1 MKNIAASS
9 GLLFSRGG
17 STSRPFFGIMCGKC
31 GSDPK
36 VFYASRTG
44 EQSKMANFYRDNK
57 DIENVIDALD
67 LTEVATLLEEDFKFA
82 KEYDFAPKDA
92 ADAID
97 NYKRAI
103 DLCGDIMANRIAP
116 LAEETDLVGN
126 TLNEDGSVTR
136 APGMKLAIELFG
148 KTGLMGVTIPYY
160 LGGLNMPCTVL
171 TACNDIV
178 SRGDAGLMNLFGLQG
193 IAETINWFADEDI
206 KKEYVPKLVSG
217 EWTGAMV
224 LTEPDAG
231 SDLQSVKTSAHQ
243 DKDGVW
249 RVNGVK
255 RFITNGCGEVLL
267 VLARTE
273 PEFSDGRGLS
283 CLLVEK
289 GPWVKVRRLENK
301 LGIHGSP
308 TCEMVFT
315 EAPAK
320 LIGLRKRG
328 LITYVMALMNGAR
341 MGIAAQG
348 TGIGEAAYRAARDYA
363 AARKQFGVT
372 IDTFPALRELMST
385 MSVELQASRALT
397 YYAAKNVDL
406 EAGLGKKFEALKGSP
421 EAQAVRARFKKASAF
436 NKMLTPMAKYYG
448 SEMSMRNAQGAI
460 SVLGG
465 SGFMKDYPCERYLRD
480 SRITTI
486 YEGTSQ
492 LQVVAAIAGVT
503 GGLVKD
509 VIDDILGEGWS
520 AQHPRMTA
528 LMNELD
534 EAIAYVKGREDAKVY
549 HDLSARKLVDAAIA
563 LVVAALFVMLASKYD
578 CKKAALEFWL
588 NVEFPR
594 VKAGLA
600 QVMSGYVGSTADFE
614 TLAPAVPQE
623 A

>member
-1 MKNIAASS
+1 M
-9 GLLFSRGG
+9 G
-17 STSRPFFGIMCGKC
+17 
-31 GSDPK
+31 
-36 VFYASRTG
+36 
-44 EQSKMANFYRDNK
+44 NFYKDNK
-57 DIENVIDALD
+57 DIENVIDFLD
-67 LTEVATLLEEDFKFA
+67 LSEVAALLEEDFKYA
-82 KEYDFAPKDA
+82 EEYDFAPKDA
-92 ADAID
+92 EEAID

-103 DLCGDIMANRIAP
+103 SLCGEIMADRIAP
-116 LAEETDLVGN
+116 LAEETDRVGN

-136 APGMKLAIELFG
+136 APGMAKAIELFG

-160 LGGLNMPCTVL
+160 LDGLNMPCTVL

-193 IAETINWFADEDI
+193 IAETINSFADEEI
-206 KKEYVPKLVSG
+206 KKEYVPRLVSG

-231 SDLQSVKTSAHQ
+231 SDLQSVKTTATL
-243 DKDGVW
+243 DENGVW

-315 EAPAK
+315 DAPAK

-363 AARKQFGVT
+363 ASRKQFGVT

-385 MSVELQASRALT
+385 MSVELQASRLLT
-397 YYAAKNVDL
+397 YYSAKNVDL
-406 EAGLGKKFEALKGSP
+406 ETGLTKKFEALKGTP
-421 EAQAVRARFKKASAF
+421 EAQNVRTRLKKVAAF

-460 SVLGG
+460 AVLGG

-503 GGLVKD
+503 GGLVTT

-520 AQHPRMTA
+520 SEHPRMTA
-528 LMNELD
+528 LLKELD
-534 EAIAYVKGREDAKVY
+534 DAIAYVKGREDSKTY
-549 HDLSARKLVDAAIA
+549 LDLSARKLVDAGIA
-563 LVVAALFVMLASKYD
+563 LIVTALFFKMSEKYSN
-578 CKKAALEFWL
+578 KKAALNFWL
-588 NVEFPR
+588 TNEFAR
-594 VKAGLA
+594 VRGEIAK
-600 QVMSGYVGSTADFE
+600 VMSGYAGATDDFDV
-614 TLAPAVPQE
+614 LAPMPPVE
-623 A
+623 D

>member
-1 MKNIAASS
+1 M
-9 GLLFSRGG
+9 G
-17 STSRPFFGIMCGKC
+17 
-31 GSDPK
+31 
-36 VFYASRTG
+36 
-44 EQSKMANFYRDNK
+44 NFYKDNK
-57 DIENVIDALD
+57 DIENVIDFLD
-67 LTEVATLLEEDFKFA
+67 LSEVAALLEEDFKYA
-82 KEYDFAPKDA
+82 EEYDFAPKDA
-92 ADAID
+92 EEAID

-103 DLCGDIMANRIAP
+103 SLCGEIMADRIAP
-116 LAEETDLVGN
+116 LAEETDRVGN

-136 APGMKLAIELFG
+136 APGMAKAIELFG

-160 LGGLNMPCTVL
+160 LDGLNMPCTVL

-193 IAETINWFADEDI
+193 IAETINSFADEEI
-206 KKEYVPKLVSG
+206 KKEYVPRLVSG

-231 SDLQSVKTSAHQ
+231 SDLQSVKTTAAL
-243 DKDGVW
+243 DENGVW

-315 EAPAK
+315 DAPAK

-363 AARKQFGVT
+363 ASRKQFGVT

-385 MSVELQASRALT
+385 MSVELQASRLLT
-397 YYAAKNVDL
+397 YYSAKNVDL
-406 EAGLGKKFEALKGSP
+406 ETGLTKKFEALKGTA
-421 EAQAVRARFKKASAF
+421 EAQNVRTRLKKVAAF

-460 SVLGG
+460 AVLGG

-503 GGLVKD
+503 GGLVTT

-520 AQHPRMTA
+520 SEHPRMTA
-528 LMNELD
+528 LLKELD
-534 EAIAYVKGREDAKVY
+534 EAIAYIKGREDSKTY
-549 HDLSARKLVDAAIA
+549 LDLSARKLVDAGIA
-563 LVVAALFVMLASKYD
+563 LIVTALFFKMSEKYSN
-578 CKKAALEFWL
+578 KKAALDFWL
-588 NVEFPR
+588 ANEFAR
-594 VKAGLA
+594 VRGEIAK
-600 QVMSGYVGSTADFE
+600 VMSGYAGATDDFDV
-614 TLAPAVPQE
+614 LAPMPPVE
-623 A
+623 D

>member
-1 MKNIAASS
+1 
-9 GLLFSRGG
+9 
-17 STSRPFFGIMCGKC
+17 
-31 GSDPK
+31 
-36 VFYASRTG
+36 
-44 EQSKMANFYRDNK
+44 MANFYTDNK
-57 DIENVIDALD
+57 DIEQVIDLLD
-67 LTEVATLLEEDFKFA
+67 LSEVATLLEEDFRFA

-103 DLCGDIMANRIAP
+103 SLCGDIMANRIAP
-116 LAEETDLVGN
+116 LAEETDRVGN
-126 TLNEDGSVTR
+126 ALNPDGSVTR

-160 LGGLNMPCTVL
+160 LNGLNMPCTVL

-178 SRGDAGLMNLFGLQG
+178 SRGDASLMNLFGLQG
-193 IAETINWFADEDI
+193 IAETINMFADEEI
-206 KKEYVPKLVSG
+206 KREYVPRLVSG

-231 SDLQSVKTSAHQ
+231 SDLQSVKTSARQ
-243 DKDGVW
+243 DADGNW
-249 RVNGVK
+249 FVNGVK

-308 TCEMVFT
+308 TCEMVFA

-363 AARKQFGVT
+363 ASRKQFGVT

-385 MSVELQASRALT
+385 MSVELQASRLLT
-397 YYAAKNVDL
+397 YYSAKNVDM
-406 EAGLGKKFEALKGSP
+406 ETGLTRKFEKLKGSP
-421 EAQAVRARFKKASAF
+421 EAPAVRARLKKYAAF

-480 SRITTI
+480 SRIATI

-492 LQVVAAIAGVT
+492 LQVVAAVAGVT
-503 GGLVKD
+503 GGLAKD
-509 VIDDILGEGWS
+509 VVDDILGEGWQ
-520 AQHPRMTA
+520 AAHPRMSSLLA
-528 LMNELD
+528 ELGSCV
-534 EAIAYVKGREDAKVY
+534 EFVKGREDAKTY
-549 HDLSARKLVDAAIA
+549 HDLSARKLVDAAIW
-563 LVVAALFVMLASKYD
+563 LVVCALFV
-578 CKKAALEFWL
+578 KAAEKYETKKPALDFWL
-588 NVEFPR
+588 NVAYPR
-594 VKAGLA
+594 VCAELA
-600 QVMSGYVGSTADFE
+600 LVKSGYVGSTADFD
-614 TLAPAVPQE
+614 TLAPFPKD
-623 A
+623 

>member
-1 MKNIAASS
+1 
-9 GLLFSRGG
+9 
-17 STSRPFFGIMCGKC
+17 MCGKC

-231 SDLQSVKTSAHQ
+231 SDLQSVKTSAYQ

-578 CKKAALEFWL
+578 YKKAALEFWL

>member
-1 MKNIAASS
+1 
-9 GLLFSRGG
+9 
-17 STSRPFFGIMCGKC
+17 MCGKC

-231 SDLQSVKTSAHQ
+231 SDLQSVKTSAYQ

-578 CKKAALEFWL
+578 YKKAALEFWL

-600 QVMSGYVGSTADFE
+600 QVMSGYAGSTADFE

>member
-1 MKNIAASS
+1 M
-9 GLLFSRGG
+9 
-17 STSRPFFGIMCGKC
+17 
-31 GSDPK
+31 
-36 VFYASRTG
+36 
-44 EQSKMANFYRDNK
+44 NFYRDNP
-57 DIENVIDALD
+57 DIADALD
-67 LTEVATLLEEDFKFA
+67 LFDLGEVAELREEGFRFA
-82 KEYDFAPKDA
+82 KEFDFAPKDA
-92 ADAID
+92 AEAIE

-116 LAEETDLVGN
+116 LAEETDQVGN
-126 TLNEDGSVTR
+126 TLNADGSVTR
-136 APGMKLAIELFG
+136 APGMDLAIKLFG
-148 KTGLMGVTIPYY
+148 QTGLMGVTIPYR

-178 SRGDAGLMNLFGLQG
+178 SRGDASLMNLFGLQG
-193 IAETINWFADEDI
+193 IAETINSFGDEEL
-206 KKEYVPKLVSG
+206 KQKYVPKLVTG
-217 EWTGAMV
+217 EYTGAMV

-243 DKDGVW
+243 DADGNW
-249 RVNGVK
+249 YVNGVK
-255 RFITNGCGEVLL
+255 RFITNGCGEVLI

-273 PEFSDGRGLS
+273 PEFTDGRGLS

-363 AARKQFGVT
+363 ASRKQFGVT
-372 IDTFPALRELMST
+372 IDNFPAIRDILST
-385 MSVELQASRALT
+385 MSVELQASRLLA
-397 YYAAKNVDL
+397 YYSARCVDM
-406 EAGLGKKFEALKGSP
+406 EAGLSNKFESLKGTP
-421 EAQAVRARFKKASAF
+421 EAAAVRTRMKKYAAF

-448 SEMSMRNAQGAI
+448 SEMSMRNAMSAI

-465 SGFMKDYPCERYLRD
+465 SGYMKDYPVERYLRD
-480 SRITTI
+480 SRIATI

-503 GGLVKD
+503 GGLVHD
-509 VIDDILGEGWS
+509 VLDDILGAGW
-520 AQHPRMTA
+520 QPDHPRMTA
-528 LMNELD
+528 LLKSLD
-534 EAIAYVKGREDAKVY
+534 DAVAFVKAREDAKAF
-549 HDLSARKLVDAAIA
+549 HDLSARRLVDAGIA
-563 LVVAALFVMLASKYD
+563 LVVAALFV
-578 CKKAALEFWL
+578 KAAEKRENKNAALMYWL
-588 NVEFPR
+588 NVEFPKVR
-594 VKAGLA
+594 GGIET
-600 QVMSGYVGSTADFE
+600 VMSGYAGAVTEFE
-614 TLAPAVPQE
+614 TIAPAPTE

>member
-1 MKNIAASS
+1 M
-9 GLLFSRGG
+9 G
-17 STSRPFFGIMCGKC
+17 
-31 GSDPK
+31 
-36 VFYASRTG
+36 
-44 EQSKMANFYRDNK
+44 NFYTDNK
-57 DIENVIDALD
+57 DIEQVLD
-67 LTEVATLLEEDFKFA
+67 LMELSEVATLLEEDFRFA
-82 KEYDFAPKDA
+82 KEYPFAPKDA

-97 NYKRAI
+97 NYKRAVS
-103 DLCGDIMANRIAP
+103 LCGEIMANRIAP
-116 LAEETDLVGN
+116 LAEETDRVGN

-160 LGGLNMPCTVL
+160 LAGLNMPCSVL

-178 SRGDAGLMNLFGLQG
+178 SRGDASLMNLFGLQG
-193 IAETINWFADEDI
+193 IAETINMFADEEI
-206 KKEYVPKLVSG
+206 KKQYVPRLVTG

-231 SDLQSVKTSAHQ
+231 SDLQSVKTSAYQ
-243 DKDGVW
+243 DANGNW
-249 RVNGVK
+249 FVNGVK

-363 AARKQFGVT
+363 ASRKQFGVT

-385 MSVELQASRALT
+385 MSVELQAARLLT
-397 YYAAKNVDL
+397 YYSAKNVDM
-406 EAGLGKKFEALKGSP
+406 ETGLTRRFEKLKGSP
-421 EAQAVRARFKKASAF
+421 EAAAVRTRLKKYAAF

-480 SRITTI
+480 SRIATI

-492 LQVVAAIAGVT
+492 LQVVAAVAGVT

-509 VIDDILGEGWS
+509 VLADILGEGW
-520 AQHPRMTA
+520 APAHPRMSA
-528 LMNELD
+528 LLAELD
-534 EAIAYVKGREDAKVY
+534 AAVEFVKGREDAKTY
-549 HDLSARKLVDAAIA
+549 HDLSARKLVDAAIW
-563 LVVAALFVMLASKYD
+563 LIVCALFV
-578 CKKAALEFWL
+578 KAAEKYENKKPALDFWL
-588 NVEFPR
+588 NVAYPR
-594 VKAGLA
+594 VRAELA
-600 QVMSGYVGSTADFE
+600 IVMSGYVGSTASFE
-614 TLAPAVPQE
+614 ELAPFPKE

>member
-1 MKNIAASS
+1 M
-9 GLLFSRGG
+9 G
-17 STSRPFFGIMCGKC
+17 
-31 GSDPK
+31 
-36 VFYASRTG
+36 
-44 EQSKMANFYRDNK
+44 NFYRDNR

-67 LTEVATLLEEDFKFA
+67 LSEVAELREEGFRFA
-82 KEYDFAPKDA
+82 KDYAFAPKDA

-193 IAETINWFADEDI
+193 IAETINWFADEEI
-206 KKEYVPKLVSG
+206 KKQYVPRLVTG

-231 SDLQSVKTSAHQ
+231 SDLQSVKTSAYL

-348 TGIGEAAYRAARDYA
+348 TGIAEAAYRAARDYA

-385 MSVELQASRALT
+385 MSVELQASRLLT

-406 EAGLGKKFEALKGSP
+406 ESGLGKKFESLKGTP
-421 EAQAVRARFKKASAF
+421 EAQAVRARFKKYAAF

-448 SEMSMRNAQGAI
+448 SELSMRNAQGAI
-460 SVLGG
+460 AVLGG

-503 GGLVKD
+503 GGLVKE
-509 VIDDILGEGWS
+509 VIADILVKEDWHGE
-520 AQHPRMTA
+520 HPRMTA
-528 LMNELD
+528 LLKALD
-534 EAIAYVKGREDAKVY
+534 DAIEYVKGREDSKTY
-549 HDLSARKLVDAAIA
+549 HDLSARKLVDAGIA
-563 LVVAALFVMLASKYD
+563 LVVAALFVKAAEKYD
-578 CKKAALEFWL
+578 YKKPALEFWL
-588 NVEFPR
+588 NMEFPR
-594 VKAGLA
+594 VRGELE

-614 TLAPAVPQE
+614 TLAPTVPAE
-623 A
+623 D

>member
-1 MKNIAASS
+1 M
-9 GLLFSRGG
+9 G
-17 STSRPFFGIMCGKC
+17 
-31 GSDPK
+31 
-36 VFYASRTG
+36 
-44 EQSKMANFYRDNK
+44 NFYTDNQ
-57 DIENVIDALD
+57 DIADTLD
-67 LTEVATLLEEDFKFA
+67 LLDLSEVATLFEEDFRFA
-82 KEYDFAPKDA
+82 KEYDFAPKSA
-92 ADAID
+92 EEAID

-103 DLCGDIMANRIAP
+103 SLCGDIMANRIAP
-116 LAEETDLVGN
+116 LAEETDRVGN

-136 APGMKLAIELFG
+136 APGMKLAIDLFG
-148 KTGLMGVTIPYY
+148 QTGLMGVTIPYY
-160 LGGLNMPCTVL
+160 LGGLNMPGTVL

-178 SRGDAGLMNLFGLQG
+178 SRGDASLMNLFGLQG
-193 IAETINWFADEDI
+193 IAETINQFADEEI
-206 KKEYVPKLVSG
+206 KKEYVPRLVSG

-231 SDLQSVKTSAHQ
+231 SDLQSVKTTAYQ
-243 DKDGVW
+243 DANGNW
-249 RVNGVK
+249 FVNGVK

-328 LITYVMALMNGAR
+328 LITYVMSLMNGAR

-348 TGIGEAAYRAARDYA
+348 TGIGEAALRAAREYA
-363 AARKQFGVT
+363 ASRAQFGVT
-372 IDTFPALRELMST
+372 IDHFPALREIMST
-385 MSVELQASRALT
+385 MSVELQASRLLT
-397 YYAAKNVDL
+397 YYASKNVDL
-406 EAGLGKKFEALKGSP
+406 EAGLTRKFAALKGTS
-421 EAQAVRARFKKASAF
+421 EAAGVRTRLKKYAAF

-480 SRITTI
+480 SRIATI

-492 LQVVAAIAGVT
+492 LQVVAAVAGVT

-509 VIDDILGEGWS
+509 VIDDILGEGWR
-520 AQHPRMTA
+520 ANHPRMSA
-528 LMNELD
+528 LLD
-534 EAIAYVKGREDAKVY
+534 DLAATIEGMKAHEDAKTY
-549 HDLSARKLVDAAIA
+549 HDLSARKLVDVGIW
-563 LVVAALFVMLASKYD
+563 LVVAALFVKASEKKAS
-578 CKKAALEFWL
+578 KKAALEFWL
-588 NVEFPR
+588 QVALPR
-594 VKAGLA
+594 VRAELELVK
-600 QVMSGYVGSTADFE
+600 SGYMGSTADFE
-614 TLAPAVPQE
+614 TLAPMPQE
-623 A
+623 V

>member
-1 MKNIAASS
+1 M
-9 GLLFSRGG
+9 G
-17 STSRPFFGIMCGKC
+17 
-31 GSDPK
+31 
-36 VFYASRTG
+36 
-44 EQSKMANFYRDNK
+44 NFYRDNK
-57 DIENVIDALD
+57 DIENVLDALD

-103 DLCGDIMANRIAP
+103 DVCGEIMANRIAP
-116 LAEETDLVGN
+116 LAEETDLKGN
-126 TLNEDGSVTR
+126 ILNPDGSVTY
-136 APGMKLAIELFG
+136 APGIKLAIELFG
-148 KTGLMGVTIPYY
+148 KTGLLGVQIPYY

-171 TACNDIV
+171 PACNDVV
-178 SRGDAGLMNLFGLQG
+178 SRGDASLMNLFGLQG
-193 IAETINWFADEDI
+193 IAETINMFGDEEL
-206 KKEYVPKLVSG
+206 KKAYIPKLVTG

-243 DKDGVW
+243 DANGNW
-249 RVNGVK
+249 FVNGVK

-363 AARKQFGVT
+363 ASRKQFGVT
-372 IDTFPALRELMST
+372 IDNFPAIRELIST
-385 MSVELQASRALT
+385 MSVELQASRALA
-397 YYAAKNVDL
+397 YYAAKNVDM
-406 EAGLGKKFEALKGSP
+406 ETGLGRKGDRP
-421 EAQAVRARFKKASAF
+421 RAKRYANF

-480 SRITTI
+480 SRIATI

-503 GGLVKD
+503 GGMTKD
-509 VIDDILGEGWS
+509 VVADILEGIELSEELSTKKS
-520 AQHPRMTA
+520 AIDA
-528 LMNELD
+528 LQAKLD
-534 EAIAYVKGREDAKVY
+534 EAIAFVKTRDKAY
-549 HDLSARKLVDAAIA
+549 LDLSARKLVDAAIA
-563 LVVAALFVMLASKYD
+563 IVVGALFIRLATKFEA
-578 CKKAALEFWL
+578 KKATLEFWL
-588 NVEFPR
+588 VNEFKRVEGELE
-594 VKAGLA
+594 K
-600 QVMSGYVGSTADFE
+600 VMSGYAGSDKDFE
-614 TLAPAVPQE
+614 ALAPAVSVE
-623 A
+623 

>member
-1 MKNIAASS
+1 M
-9 GLLFSRGG
+9 G
-17 STSRPFFGIMCGKC
+17 
-31 GSDPK
+31 
-36 VFYASRTG
+36 
-44 EQSKMANFYRDNK
+44 NFYRDNK

-67 LTEVATLLEEDFKFA
+67 LSEVATLLEEDFRFA

-103 DLCGDIMANRIAP
+103 DICGDVMANRIAP
-116 LAEETDLVGN
+116 TAEETDKVGN
-126 TLNEDGSVTR
+126 ILNADGSVTY
-136 APGMKLAIELFG
+136 APGIKLAIELFG
-148 KTGLMGVTIPYY
+148 KTGLMGVQIPDS

-178 SRGDAGLMNLFGLQG
+178 SRGDASLMNIFGLQG
-193 IAETINWFADEDI
+193 IAEIINAFGDEEM
-206 KKEYVPKLVSG
+206 KKQYVPKLVSG
-217 EWTGAMV
+217 EQTGAMV

-243 DKDGVW
+243 DANGNW
-249 RVNGVK
+249 FVNGVK

-273 PEFSDGRGLS
+273 EGTTDGRGLS

-320 LIGLRKRG
+320 LIGQRKRG
-328 LITYVMALMNGAR
+328 LITYVMTLMNGAR

-348 TGIGEAAYRAARDYA
+348 VGIGEAAYRAARDYA
-363 AARKQFGVT
+363 ASRKQFGTT
-372 IDTFPALRELMST
+372 IDAFAPIREILST
-385 MSVELQASRALT
+385 MSVECQAARALT

-406 EAGLGKKFEALKGSP
+406 ETGLTRKFEKLKGSP
-421 EAQAVRARFKKASAF
+421 DAPVVRTRMKLVGAF

-448 SEMSMRNAQGAI
+448 SEMSMKNAMSAI

-465 SGFMKDYPCERYLRD
+465 SGYMKDYPVERYLRD

-509 VIDDILGEGWS
+509 VLVDIFGKEEWLSEQPQM
-520 AQHPRMTA
+520 AA
-528 LMNELD
+528 LLADLD
-534 EAIAYVKGREDAKVY
+534 AAIEYAKGREDARTY
-549 HDLSARKLVDAAIA
+549 MDLSARKLVDAGIA
-563 LVVAALFVMLASKYD
+563 LIVAALFSKMSL
-578 CKKAALEFWL
+578 KVPEKGKVLMHWMMT
-588 NVEFPR
+588 EFPR
-594 VKAGLA
+594 VKAGLE
-600 QVMSGYVGSTADFE
+600 QVKGGYAGSVADFE
-614 TLAPAVPQE
+614 TLAPEVPVMD
-623 A
+623 